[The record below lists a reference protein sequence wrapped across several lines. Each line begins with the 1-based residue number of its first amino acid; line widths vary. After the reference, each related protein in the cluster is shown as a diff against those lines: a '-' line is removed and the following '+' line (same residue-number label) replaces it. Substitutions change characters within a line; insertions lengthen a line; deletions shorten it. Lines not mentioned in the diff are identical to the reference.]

1 MVKQCLICGMT
12 FEGIHNQRFC
22 CVECSKRAAHENQKR
37 YKRERARKR
46 RQAALKVD
54 VLAEDAVAAK
64 EKGMS
69 YGKYK
74 AEEFAKT
81 IKIERT
87 N

>member
-1 MVKQCLICGMT
+1 MVKQCPICGMT

-22 CVECSKRAAHENQKR
+22 CIECSKKAAHENQKR

-46 RQAALKVD
+46 QAKAMAVD
-54 VLAEDAVAAK
+54 TLAENAITAK
-64 EKGMS
+64 AKSMS
-69 YGKYK
+69 YGKIK
-74 AEEFAKT
+74 AQEFAKT